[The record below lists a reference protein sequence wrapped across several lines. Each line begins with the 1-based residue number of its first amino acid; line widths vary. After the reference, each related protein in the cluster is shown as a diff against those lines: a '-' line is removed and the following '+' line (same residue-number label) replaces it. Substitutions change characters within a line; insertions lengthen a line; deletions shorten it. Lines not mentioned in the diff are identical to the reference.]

1 MVRALKRIL
10 TLYGFEV
17 DYTLKP
23 EDAIAMISKN
33 RYDLVLCDQKM
44 PGMKGVEILEYSYK
58 VSPETVR
65 ILITGY
71 REYEVIQ
78 EAVNKSKIHYC
89 LSKPW
94 DNDELLRV
102 ITTAINEKR
111 EREIDCKLIRDL
123 KQYLYGMLNGFT
135 EPVDNE
141 EGTNRDIYKVE
152 NETESTNNTNII
164 PVKNSD
170 SIVLLNPSDIYYL
183 ATAKGKVIIVI
194 RDNKYHNWESLK
206 VWEDKLKKFGFYR
219 CHRSYLVNISKI
231 SMITPW
237 FKNTYNIRFKDIPD
251 EIYLSKSYMK
261 FFKTFIKG

>member
-1 MVRALKRIL
+1 MLALH
-10 TLYGFEV
+10 GFEV
-17 DYTLKP
+17 DYALRP

-33 RYDLVLCDQKM
+33 GYDLVLCGQRM
-44 PGMKGVEILEYSYK
+44 PGMKGIEILEYSYK

-65 ILITGY
+65 ILITEC

-94 DNDELLRV
+94 DNDELLTV
-102 ITTAINEKR
+102 ITTSINEKR
-111 EREIDCKLIRDL
+111 EREVDYKLLRGL
-123 KQYLYGMLNGFT
+123 KQYLNGMLNGFN
-135 EPVDNE
+135 EPIDNE
-141 EGTNRDIYKVE
+141 EENNHDIYKVE
-152 NETESTNNTNII
+152 NETGSTDNTKIISIKNN
-164 PVKNSD
+164 D
-170 SIVLLNPSDIYYL
+170 SIVLLKPSDIFYL
-183 ATAKGKVIIVI
+183 ATAKGKVTIVT

-206 VWEDKLKKFGFYR
+206 DWEDKLKKFGFYR

-237 FKNTYNIRFKDIPD
+237 FKNTYNIKFKDIPD
-251 EIYLSKSYMK
+251 EIYLSKTYMK